1 MLDWGPSGQLKK
13 IYLMAEPPSGSPSC
27 SPAMPVPLATE
38 VETQEP
44 SLEKNA
50 DVKHDSAGALLD
62 HKDIIEAT
70 KAA

>member
-1 MLDWGPSGQLKK
+1 VRH
-13 IYLMAEPPSGSPSC
+13 
-27 SPAMPVPLATE
+27 PVTE

-44 SLEKNA
+44 SLEKKNA